1 MGPTKRCNTCGE
13 DKPSSGDECAFNK
26 KAKAHDGLQSKCRVC
41 SRKATREHYE
51 NNKSYYV
58 EKAHDYR
65 DEIRHEVEEIK
76 KRPCQDCK
84 RSFPPCCMS
93 FIHRDSETNTHI
105 ISALAANGRSRD
117 LIMDEMSKCDLVCA
131 NCERIRSHA
140 QSLRRSKAANEAKT
154 QKRIRVVT
162 LPEAPLDVASPSLPQ
177 PPTNEVV
184 VDVEISDPL
193 RFKMH
198 AGDFEEE
205 PEPEPEEDRA

>member
-93 FIHRDSETNTHI
+93 FIHRDGETNTHI

-131 NCERIRSHA
+131 NCERIDLALSA
-140 QSLRRSKAANEAKT
+140 S
-154 QKRIRVVT
+154 
-162 LPEAPLDVASPSLPQ
+162 PPGEAPTLTPEQIDSCLRLGRAEADACRRHGSGSSPEQLRKAREEHAKLFPSPPGVLDGEGS
-177 PPTNEVV
+177 
-184 VDVEISDPL
+184 
-193 RFKMH
+193 
-198 AGDFEEE
+198 
-205 PEPEPEEDRA
+205 